1 MRLLLVGFNSFFT
14 GLGVW
19 FYCFDVDLPTK
30 RYCLEHPQFYWSG
43 AIKHPLLEFS
53 DSTLNEGRVD
63 TGQQY
68 QKANFAVAGGFL
80 ARGVYQAVVCA
91 FGAIFLLYTAAD
103 DEGNPITRQTLG
115 YTVFTAMLFGMT
127 VQLALHSNT
136 IRRINWTIGLV
147 GTWTNAAFPRC
158 FSRARLT
165 DLGCLWQAPSSSTL
179 AASAPTT

>member
-1 MRLLLVGFNSFFT
+1 M
-14 GLGVW
+14 
-19 FYCFDVDLPTK
+19 
-30 RYCLEHPQFYWSG
+30 
-43 AIKHPLLEFS
+43 
-53 DSTLNEGRVD
+53 D

-80 ARGVYQAVVCA
+80 ARGVYQAAICS

-147 GTWTNAAFPRC
+147 GTWTSAAFPGC
-158 FSRARLT
+158 FF
-165 DLGCLWQAPSSSTL
+165 
-179 AASAPTT
+179 

>member
-1 MRLLLVGFNSFFT
+1 M
-14 GLGVW
+14 W

-43 AIKHPLLEFS
+43 AIKHPLALEFS

-147 GTWTNAAFPRC
+147 GTWTNAAPRRFPELV
-158 FSRARLT
+158 SQVRAAS
-165 DLGCLWQAPSSSTL
+165 QAPSSSTL